1 MKTKHFYIIHGSN
14 EKVLRE
20 TKINEIGK
28 MKVEHINICGFVVKY
43 MLKGKS
49 VALNTRK
56 EEKS

>member
-1 MKTKHFYIIHGSN
+1 
-14 EKVLRE
+14 
-20 TKINEIGK
+20 